1 VAKVADRQKVSRLL
15 AATPRIAEVMHL
27 RRRFLVA
34 ALADAAGAL
43 IDDVPS
49 QVEEPA
55 STGKT
60 IMSGHVVVNSPSR
73 PLRRPANRRH
83 HQSENHR
90 ILRTSGQGFS
100 CHYRRRCPH
109 YPLGNTTDRQKSR
122 LTFCPFARCLFG
134 PGLISRFFAAMARV
148 LAAWVT
154 IMAYPSLN
162 FSFTVRS
169 GTTRAQQRR
178 RAAKWT
184 CSISPPIRTR
194 SARRSWKVFIRDCPP
209 MPARR
214 KRCSALFRRRIYSTR
229 ICAANART
237 YARKCDRLPMFRIP
251 SMRLTC
257 WTS

>member
-109 YPLGNTTDRQKSR
+109 YPLGNAHRQTEESPYV
-122 LTFCPFARCLFG
+122 LPFCSL
-134 PGLISRFFAAMARV
+134 LV
-148 LAAWVT
+148 WAW
-154 IMAYPSLN
+154 AY
-162 FSFTVRS
+162 
-169 GTTRAQQRR
+169 
-178 RAAKWT
+178 
-184 CSISPPIRTR
+184 
-194 SARRSWKVFIRDCPP
+194 
-209 MPARR
+209 
-214 KRCSALFRRRIYSTR
+214 
-229 ICAANART
+229 
-237 YARKCDRLPMFRIP
+237 
-251 SMRLTC
+251 
-257 WTS
+257 